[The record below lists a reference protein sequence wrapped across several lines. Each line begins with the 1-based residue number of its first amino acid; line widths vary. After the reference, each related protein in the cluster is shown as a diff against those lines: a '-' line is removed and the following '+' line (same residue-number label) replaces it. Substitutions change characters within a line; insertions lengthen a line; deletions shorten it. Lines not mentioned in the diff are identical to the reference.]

1 MNDFGSVPQPGSGP
15 MFDRIA
21 NRYDLLNRV
30 ISLGL
35 DRSWRR
41 RTARALEL
49 APHGCV
55 LDLAT
60 GTADLALELA
70 ATYPTAHVVGLDEA
84 PRMLAIGAHKVERRG
99 LGTRI
104 ELVRGDAAGL
114 PFAGASFDACTMAF
128 GIRNMPDRKRVL
140 GEMLRVLRPGG
151 RVAIL
156 ELSEPGRGW
165 LGRMARWHV
174 HGLVPRVGALL
185 SGAEAYR
192 YLARSI
198 AAFPPPDEFLA
209 LLPAVGFERTRWEAM
224 TWGVAHLYLGD
235 TGGTA

>member
-1 MNDFGSVPQPGSGP
+1 

-21 NRYDLLNRV
+21 SRYDLLNRL

-35 DRSWRR
+35 DRGWRR

-49 APHGCV
+49 GPDGRV

-70 ATYPTAHVVGLDEA
+70 ATYPSARVVGLDPA
-84 PRMLAIGAHKVERRG
+84 PRMLAVGASKIERRG
-99 LGTRI
+99 LGARV
-104 ELVRGDAAGL
+104 ELVRGDASEL
-114 PFAGASFDACTMAF
+114 PFAARSFDACTMAF
-128 GIRNMPDRKRVL
+128 GIRNMLDRVRVL
-140 GEMLRVLRPGG
+140 AEIRRVLRPGG

-156 ELSEPGRGW
+156 ELTDPGRGG
-165 LGRMARWHV
+165 LGLIAHCHV
-174 HGLVPRVGALL
+174 HGLVPLVGALL

-198 AAFPPPDEFLA
+198 AAFPPPDQFLP
-209 LLPAVGFERTRWEAM
+209 LLPAVGFERARVEAM

-235 TGGTA
+235 VGGAA

>member
-1 MNDFGSVPQPGSGP
+1 MNDFGPLLEPGTGQ

-21 NRYDLLNRV
+21 SRYDLLNRV

-35 DRSWRR
+35 DRGWRR

-49 APHGCV
+49 APSGCV

-70 ATYPTAHVVGLDEA
+70 ATYPAARVVGLDPA
-84 PRMLAIGAHKVERRG
+84 SRMLAIGAHKVERRG
-99 LGTRI
+99 LGARI
-104 ELVRGDAAGL
+104 ELIQGDAASL
-114 PFAGASFDACTMAF
+114 PFPASSFDACTMAF
-128 GIRNMPDRKRVL
+128 GIRNMPDRMRVL
-140 GEMLRVLRPGG
+140 GEMRRVVRPGG

-156 ELSEPGRGW
+156 ELTEPSGGW
-165 LGRMARWHV
+165 LGWVARCHV

-198 AAFPPPDEFLA
+198 AAFPPPDEFLQFF
-209 LLPAVGFERTRWEAM
+209 PAAGFERARAQAL
-224 TWGVAHLYLGD
+224 TWGVAHLYLGEV
-235 TGGTA
+235 GGSR